1 MSGQPL
7 PPPPAPGAPNGST
20 PTGQAPPVTN
30 GMAIASLVTGLVAV
44 VLFWSLVPPIVLGI
58 LAVVFGGVAK
68 GRANQGAPNGTMA
81 IVGIVLGIIA
91 IVGAIA
97 MILLWT
103 DVITTTE
110 VTIDQDGVQIDAL
123 ILRR

>member
-7 PPPPAPGAPNGST
+7 PPPPAPGSPIGST

-30 GMAIASLVTGLVAV
+30 GVAIASLVTGLVAM

-58 LAVVFGGVAK
+58 LAVVLGGVAK

-81 IVGIVLGIIA
+81 VVGIGLGIA
-91 IVGAIA
+91 AMVGAVA
-97 MILLWT
+97 MILL
-103 DVITTTE
+103 
-110 VTIDQDGVQIDAL
+110 L
-123 ILRR
+123 ILRN